1 MTNAIAVRPQGAM
14 RLHGRSLMTFVLT
27 PTTPITDWLTEI
39 DKRRRT
45 SPAFFV
51 GRPIILDLAAV
62 SLNESQ
68 IGELIKELDERGI
81 PFAAASTQAGTRD
94 GKRGAGVVFRERRGA
109 DTPATGA
116 KLVVDRKPGP
126 LRTIHHFPQR

>member
-1 MTNAIAVRPQGAM
+1 M

-51 GRPIILDLAAV
+51 GRPIILDLSAV

-81 PFAAASTQAGTRD
+81 HVMGLEGTEDDRVRPSLRPVL
-94 GKRGAGVVFRERRGA
+94 KRG
-109 DTPATGA
+109 PATGS
-116 KLVVDRKPGP
+116 G
-126 LRTIHHFPQR
+126 

>member
-81 PFAAASTQAGTRD
+81 RVMALEGTEDDRLGPSLPPVLKQD
-94 GKRGAGVVFRERRGA
+94 NPSFSPTVTSPCSARSPRE
-109 DTPATGA
+109 P
-116 KLVVDRKPGP
+116 K
-126 LRTIHHFPQR
+126 